1 MFNFWSFLPLSTSQS
16 IFYNG
21 HDEELILYIQQQSP
35 ETQNICSIIT
45 IDMTIEKDPMVIL

>member
-16 IFYNG
+16 VFYNG
-21 HDEELILYIQQQSP
+21 RDEELILYIQQQSP

-45 IDMTIEKDPMVIL
+45 IDMTIEKDPIVIL